1 MKRIIALVVAVFVVF
16 NCGACGKNS
25 NENVKQV
32 EPDESQLKAICELA
46 TLECYYRNVAKSV
59 EEDGQGML
67 WWKEDKILWIEYSGV
82 VSLGIDAS
90 CVRMTVEENIVTI
103 SIPDGKVLDV
113 SVDEL
118 KAENYL
124 TNSDETIGADA
135 QVAAIKAAEEDMR
148 TSAENN
154 TTLLSNAQQRAKE
167 LLENYIKNIGT
178 MSGVE
183 YEIEWIYIDEV
194 TE

>member
-1 MKRIIALVVAVFVVF
+1 
-16 NCGACGKNS
+16 
-25 NENVKQV
+25 
-32 EPDESQLKAICELA
+32 
-46 TLECYYRNVAKSV
+46 
-59 EEDGQGML
+59 
-67 WWKEDKILWIEYSGV
+67 
-82 VSLGIDAS
+82 
-90 CVRMTVEENIVTI
+90 MTVEENAVTI

-118 KAENYL
+118 KSENYL

-183 YEIEWIYIDEV
+183 YEIKWVYIDEDK
-194 TE
+194 E